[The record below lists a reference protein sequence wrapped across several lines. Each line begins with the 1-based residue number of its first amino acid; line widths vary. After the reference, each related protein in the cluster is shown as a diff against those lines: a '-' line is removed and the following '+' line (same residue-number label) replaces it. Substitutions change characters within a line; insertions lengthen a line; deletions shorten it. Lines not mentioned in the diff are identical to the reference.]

1 MTADAANPSTP
12 HVVPETGEPSSA
24 LRDQGLQ
31 RLLAGDHAQAIDLL
45 HQAAAQNPDDPS
57 AQLGLGIALQGMRRH
72 AEALEPLER
81 AQKLS
86 PQGPL
91 AFLHVSVSLLALDRA
106 EAALRAAEEACARA
120 PERAQ
125 AHSARGEALMALN
138 DPARAEEAFA
148 EALRRAPQSADV
160 WVLSGAARYRQGAIE
175 GARAAMREALRHAPG
190 HAAAKANL
198 AELERM
204 TDGKEAAAA
213 SSAPNVW
220 TAPAFARP
228 EVKDDVGLSVWRPKD
243 PAAALGLAVEF
254 LIKKPAFARLQF
266 GEWSQVLVYQVA
278 RGHYFFAVDRSLR
291 VQGFLGWALT
301 SEALADQWVE
311 GRAGLESE
319 QCREGDCVIV
329 NVFAAETGGVKR
341 FIVNAMRGL
350 FADKRTPCAMARRSR
365 TGSCRPI

>member
-1 MTADAANPSTP
+1 M
-12 HVVPETGEPSSA
+12 
-24 LRDQGLQ
+24 
-31 RLLAGDHAQAIDLL
+31 LAGDHAQAIDLL

-160 WVLSGAARYRQGAIE
+160 WVLCGAARYRQGAIE
-175 GARAAMREALRHAPG
+175 GVRDAMREALRHAPD
-190 HAAAKANL
+190 HAGAKAAL
-198 AELERM
+198 AALERIG
-204 TDGKEAAAA
+204 DAGDAAA
-213 SSAPNVW
+213 SVTPNAC
-220 TAPAFARP
+220 TIPACARP

-254 LIKKPAFARLQF
+254 LSKKPAFARLQF
-266 GEWSQVLVYQVA
+266 GEWSQVLFYQVA
-278 RGHYFFAVDRSLR
+278 RGHFLFAVDRNRR

-301 SEALADQWVE
+301 SDTLAEQWVE
-311 GRAGLESE
+311 GRGGLKSE